1 MMPWWLNALLHP
13 QATYNLYRA
22 VRDLRQAE
30 EQPEPTGLIPGRPG
44 QEINSSPGTLIPPLR
59 PDNPRRVDQDADAR
73 ARDPRL
79 VRPWRP
85 PTTRGQ

>member
-13 QATYNLYRA
+13 KATRDLYRA
-22 VRDLRQAE
+22 VRDLRQTDESPA
-30 EQPEPTGLIPGRPG
+30 PTGLIPGRPG
-44 QEINSSPGTLIPPLR
+44 EEVDTGGGALPPLR